1 MPLDFT
7 VIVTVRNRFGDS
19 NQDDFGQETEAPFV
33 GQQKDFSFACPN
45 VDRTQQAVLLFQS
58 QGANVPQSM
67 EINGRIVFGGIPAS
81 VEFAP
86 LPFLSSSG
94 NVQSR
99 PIAQWS
105 GNVMLVEPGVLQD
118 NNVLRVRA
126 GKIGDSSNIDNFII
140 DNVVI
145 VFKTRQ
151 LGPLPG
157 TTGGPGT
164 TATPK

>member
-1 MPLDFT
+1 MSLDFT
-7 VIVTVRNRFGDS
+7 VIVTVRNRFGDA

-45 VDRTQQAVLLFQS
+45 VDRTQQALLLFQS
-58 QGANVPQSM
+58 MGANAQQSM
-67 EINGRIVFGGIPAS
+67 EINGRIIFGGIPAS

-86 LPFLSSSG
+86 LPFLSG
-94 NVQSR
+94 GQVQSR
-99 PIAQWS
+99 PVAQWS

-126 GKIGDSSNIDNFII
+126 GAIGSSGNIDNFII
-140 DNVVI
+140 DNVVV

-157 TTGGPGT
+157 TTGTTGG

>member
-7 VIVTVRNRFGDS
+7 VIVTVRQRFGDA
-19 NQDDFGQETEAPFV
+19 NQDDVGQETDAPFV
-33 GQQKDFSFACPN
+33 GQQKDFSFGCPN
-45 VDRTQQAVLLFQS
+45 VDRTQQAILLFQS

-67 EINGRIVFGGIPAS
+67 EINGRTVFGGIPSS

-86 LPFLSSSG
+86 LPFIVQG
-94 NVQSR
+94 QVQSR
-99 PIAQWS
+99 PLAQWS

-126 GKIGDSSNIDNFII
+126 GAIGSSGNIDNFVI

-157 TTGGPGT
+157 TTGTTSG
-164 TATPK
+164 TATTK